1 MTTMTSETL
10 LESYSL
16 LTCHCQCQTS
26 FCDEKFQNL
35 DIHIYKYMRI
45 RRCIRIYIHRLH
57 IFISNKLTLKKNIK
71 IGCFV
76 QMGTNLNGYLPWI
89 QESPYDRCYGVVY
102 LFRYVRNLVKCNY
115 FYFSCWRDTLW
126 FIQYFFKI
134 FLIQTDGPLA
144 LSNYSMDYRIS
155 LFLLLRSTDNQMK
168 FLLELKIL
176 FISHKSILCYS
187 TLETKKNTINNSFPN
202 LKPKISFQ
210 FQEITFSSMFDVKEC
225 LCIQWCCIFE
235 PNLFTSKSNT

>member
-1 MTTMTSETL
+1 MDT
-10 LESYSL
+10 
-16 LTCHCQCQTS
+16 
-26 FCDEKFQNL
+26 
-35 DIHIYKYMRI
+35 
-45 RRCIRIYIHRLH
+45 
-57 IFISNKLTLKKNIK
+57 
-71 IGCFV
+71 V
-76 QMGTNLNGYLPWI
+76 LNGYLPWI
-89 QESPYDRCYGVVY
+89 QELPYDRCYGVVY

-235 PNLFTSKSNT
+235 SNLFTWKSNT

>member
-1 MTTMTSETL
+1 MDT
-10 LESYSL
+10 
-16 LTCHCQCQTS
+16 
-26 FCDEKFQNL
+26 
-35 DIHIYKYMRI
+35 I
-45 RRCIRIYIHRLH
+45 
-57 IFISNKLTLKKNIK
+57 
-71 IGCFV
+71 
-76 QMGTNLNGYLPWI
+76 LNGYLPWI
-89 QESPYDRCYGVVY
+89 QESPYDRCYSVVY

-187 TLETKKNTINNSFPN
+187 TLETKKIPSTIRFLILS
-202 LKPKISFQ
+202 LK
-210 FQEITFSSMFDVKEC
+210 
-225 LCIQWCCIFE
+225 
-235 PNLFTSKSNT
+235 

>member
-1 MTTMTSETL
+1 MG
-10 LESYSL
+10 
-16 LTCHCQCQTS
+16 
-26 FCDEKFQNL
+26 
-35 DIHIYKYMRI
+35 
-45 RRCIRIYIHRLH
+45 HRLH
-57 IFISNKLTLKKNIK
+57 ILISNKLTSKKNIK

-76 QMGTNLNGYLPWI
+76 EMGTNLNGYLPWI
-89 QESPYDRCYGVVY
+89 QELPYDRCYGVVY

-187 TLETKKNTINNSFPN
+187 TLETKKIPSTIRFLILS
-202 LKPKISFQ
+202 LK
-210 FQEITFSSMFDVKEC
+210 
-225 LCIQWCCIFE
+225 
-235 PNLFTSKSNT
+235 